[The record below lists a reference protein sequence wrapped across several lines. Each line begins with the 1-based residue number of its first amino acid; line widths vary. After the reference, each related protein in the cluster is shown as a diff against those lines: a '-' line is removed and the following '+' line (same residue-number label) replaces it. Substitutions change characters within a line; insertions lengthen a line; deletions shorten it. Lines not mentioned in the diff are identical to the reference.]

1 MIALTVSALT
11 LVYLAL
17 YPVVVEG
24 ATVPEGLARGSV
36 IVAFGLLL
44 GWCLV
49 SMALAVLVLR
59 GSPAARIALLL
70 SSAVAGS
77 VSLTVSVLAAG
88 AVLTLVA
95 CVTTF
100 LLLLTKPA
108 REWFRMQRA
117 AARRP

>member
-1 MIALTVSALT
+1 MVALTVSALT

-17 YPVVVEG
+17 YPVIVED
-24 ATVPEGLARGSV
+24 ARIPEGLARGSV

-44 GWCLV
+44 LWCV
-49 SMALAVLVLR
+49 ISMLLAVLVLR
-59 GSPAARIALLL
+59 GSPGGRVGLLL

-88 AVLTLVA
+88 AVITLVA

-117 AARRP
+117 SARRP